1 MSPDEVER
9 TVQFL
14 LQQQAHFDA
23 RIDRLAGKTEQ
34 VTEGLIGLTA
44 VMGRLVESQAR
55 TDEQMRITGEQ
66 MRATDARL
74 NELTQRFTQ
83 HLRDD
88 HGDSQP

>member
-55 TDEQMRITGEQ
+55 TDEQMR
-66 MRATDARL
+66 ATDARL